1 MNYGIYKDVRDA
13 AWKCL
18 IDCNIRSLPI
28 NLKKITEHFNIKVIK
43 NSSINLLNPS
53 ENGASILYA
62 KECFIVIDDEN
73 TFRRC
78 RFTIAHELGHILLGH
93 PTRDGYHART
103 IDKDRPQIESEADM
117 FASRLLAPAC
127 ILWGLNLHTAEE
139 IAKVCNISI
148 AAAKIRAER
157 MDVLYKRGKFLTSAL
172 EHKVYEQFKGFI
184 DNYKNDMGGLYNV

>member
-18 IDCNIRSLPI
+18 IDCKINRLPV
-28 NLKKITEHFNIKVIK
+28 NLKKITEKYNIKVIK

-53 ENGASILYA
+53 ENGASILYE

-73 TFRRC
+73 TLQRC

-93 PTRDGYHART
+93 PTRNGYHART
-103 IDKDRPQIESEADM
+103 IDKDRPEIEREADI

-127 ILWGLNLHTAEE
+127 VLWGLNLHTAEE

-148 AAAKIRAER
+148 TAAKIRAER
-157 MDVLYKRGKFLTSAL
+157 MDVLYKREKFLTSDL
-172 EHKVYEQFKGFI
+172 ERNVYEQFKGFI
-184 DNYKNDMGGLYNV
+184 NNYKK